1 MSRFLIAA
9 LAVLTAATTSFAQG
23 IIAPTA
29 GPINSSIAG
38 ASVAAPVDF
47 GGSYWNP
54 AILSGLPRNEFLLGS
69 QLLPRQE
76 SFASL
81 HILTRRASEGSEALP
96 SLARRVRMSFFGAR
110 VILIPSMHMTS
121 SLPARAIDGV
131 FPPDQSIRRGPQR
144 QPRRLEPC
152 HGRFLPPQ
160 RRFEDHFRNRRVR
173 AGGWRRQLCRQ
184 QHDPDPDPTAA
195 SELFRG
201 RTDLLEHIISCNHA
215 NGVTTSD
222 RPAGHRRWTDDR
234 DRPDGLQSGLL
245 RSRSEGRDRPA
256 HVPRRDQ
263 RAAVLGS
270 RISDRSA
277 LQPQR
282 ELEPGFLVQE
292 PDLARAVWLQ
302 CFHSRPGRAGSA
314 SSRKCPRSSPGALP
328 TKGSSGP

>member
-1 MSRFLIAA
+1 
-9 LAVLTAATTSFAQG
+9 
-23 IIAPTA
+23 
-29 GPINSSIAG
+29 
-38 ASVAAPVDF
+38 
-47 GGSYWNP
+47 
-54 AILSGLPRNEFLLGS
+54 
-69 QLLPRQE
+69 
-76 SFASL
+76 
-81 HILTRRASEGSEALP
+81 
-96 SLARRVRMSFFGAR
+96 
-110 VILIPSMHMTS
+110 MTS

-302 CFHSRPGRAGSA
+302 CFHSRPGRAPDRHPVASA
-314 SSRKCPRSSPGALP
+314 RDLLLGHCLQRVRAGPDQRRSPLLRLTRTPARTAPNRSMAAWAGAVSSLWRSAASTRQP
-328 TKGSSGP
+328 TV